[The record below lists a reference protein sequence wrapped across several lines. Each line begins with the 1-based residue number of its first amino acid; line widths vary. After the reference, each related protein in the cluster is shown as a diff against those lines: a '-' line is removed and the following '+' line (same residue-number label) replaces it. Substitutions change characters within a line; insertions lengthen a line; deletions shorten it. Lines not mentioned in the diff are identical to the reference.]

1 MIKTKF
7 GSIVSHKFNNQY
19 ICYSSSIQPILKE
32 RILSANDSDEFRLS
46 NNSNFLDLNNG
57 FIKKHFWRKGAMS
70 FLNDK
75 YFFYGLKQ
83 TRPVRELINY
93 IDYSYII
100 SSSKNDTVNRIET
113 CCPVFSYIK
122 RTVLFY
128 NGDIVLSKIKG
139 ETIDKVLNEGY
150 GDEEFLSSLA
160 LCFQFL
166 FSNGVY
172 NSDMNLKNILFN
184 KTTGKFS
191 FIDFD
196 KLKINLNKKNDKSL
210 TLGVMSKF
218 EKSIRK
224 HNLLNRFDIEKF
236 KKKLMI

>member
-7 GSIVSHKFNNQY
+7 GLIVSHKFNNQY

-32 RILSANDSDEFRLS
+32 RILSANNSDEFRLS

-70 FLNDK
+70 FLNDN

-93 IDYSYII
+93 IDYSYIV
-100 SSSKNDTVNRIET
+100 SSSKSATVDRIET
-113 CCPVFSYIK
+113 CSPVFSCIK
-122 RTVLFY
+122 KTNIFY
-128 NGDIVLSKIKG
+128 SGDIVLSKIKG
-139 ETIDKVLNEGY
+139 ETIDKVLNEDY
-150 GDEEFLSSLA
+150 CDDEFVSSLA

-196 KLKINLNKKNDKSL
+196 KLKINLNKKNNKSL
-210 TLGVMSKF
+210 IIGVVSKF
-218 EKSIRK
+218 EKSIQK
-224 HNLLNRFDIEKF
+224 HNLLNRFDIKKF